1 MGKDRKWLTA
11 KCVKRSDNRLLEH
24 FLKILVQ
31 VKGKK
36 KKSPVHV
43 LKAYGG
49 GEVETHSILTSALDE
64 LEWLI
69 HAPAAFPLTKK
80 IT

>member
-1 MGKDRKWLTA
+1 MGKDCKWLTA
-11 KCVKRSDNRLLEH
+11 NGVKRSDNRLLEN

-36 KKSPVHV
+36 KKIPVYV
-43 LKAYGG
+43 MKAYGG
-49 GEVETHSILTSALDE
+49 EAVETQSFLTSATDE

-69 HAPAAFPLTKK
+69 HAPAAFPLTR
-80 IT
+80 